1 MSTTTVPSAA
11 APTPGLA
18 PAAADAGALTME
30 RVHAYVW
37 ARYVAFEPPPFA
49 IDEDEGLAVLEQH
62 YGAHDLDAD
71 AECFYFGILAY
82 ERSFARPHLRRTRL
96 RQALR
101 AFDAYR
107 KQTSE
112 GFAWPPV
119 EDRRAHV
126 VDDLWPALERSAGT
140 ALD

>member
-1 MSTTTVPSAA
+1 MSTTILPAA
-11 APTPGLA
+11 APPAPPAA
-18 PAAADAGALTME
+18 PAPEALTVE

-49 IDEDEGLAVLEQH
+49 IDEDEGLAVLERH
-62 YGAHDLDAD
+62 YGAHDLEAD

-107 KQTSE
+107 RQTSE
-112 GFAWPPV
+112 GFAWEPV

-126 VDDLWPALERSAGT
+126 VDDLWPALERTAGA